1 MARPGS
7 RRPNAH
13 GRPTVLG
20 RLIASLS
27 LFTVAYLGAAVAL
40 SAGWVTM
47 FVLAL
52 CVSQS
57 AAVGLFL
64 YRPGTLRA
72 RMQRDATCP
81 LATAAAPCP
90 TMTTERARAWII
102 TGAVVDEAR
111 HILPV
116 PPSEPAGGE
125 TGETNADDSLTF
137 WGLVDSESQTA
148 VEVLRS
154 RVEAEMILAEAI
166 GRSPGRRHTLSVAA
180 IDLGALSSD
189 ALERAGVRAGV
200 AFAGPADA
208 LGRALATA
216 TFRVRGQG

>member
-1 MARPGS
+1 
-7 RRPNAH
+7 
-13 GRPTVLG
+13 VLG

-27 LFTVAYLGAAVAL
+27 LFTVAYLGAAAAL
-40 SAGWVTM
+40 SAGWVTL

-57 AAVGLFL
+57 AAIGLLL

-72 RMQRDATCP
+72 RMRRDASCP

-90 TMTTERARAWII
+90 SMTTERARAWVI

-111 HILPV
+111 HILPP
-116 PPSEPAGGE
+116 PPSEPAGGRD
-125 TGETNADDSLTF
+125 TGEANADDSLTF

-148 VEVLRS
+148 VEVLHS

-166 GRSPGRRHTLSVAA
+166 GRNPGRRSTLSVVA

-189 ALERAGVRAGV
+189 ALERAGVRSGV